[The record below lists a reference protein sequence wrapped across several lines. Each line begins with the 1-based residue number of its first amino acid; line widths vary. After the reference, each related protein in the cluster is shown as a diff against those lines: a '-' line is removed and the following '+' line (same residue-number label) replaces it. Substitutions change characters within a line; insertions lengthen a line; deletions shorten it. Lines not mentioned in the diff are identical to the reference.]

1 MRVILNCDKIAFSPD
16 ARHLWSGAAAPRLLA
31 NRPHNAM
38 SALRLS
44 PAFPLALS
52 DLPCPVGLSAAQR
65 PVLHRMARLVAIA
78 GAHLLLAW
86 ALLQTHSVRQVLHEA
101 RPLVVALLADVQP
114 TPPVP
119 VLPAPAPARPLPAPA
134 WLPPPEI
141 TVAAAPAAPVPVT
154 VVVATAPAAP
164 VAAPQPATAASPL
177 PVAAPR
183 PPAPPPVAVPAEP
196 RQVAAGQIRYRVAP
210 AVEVP
215 MASRRL
221 GESGTVWLKV
231 VVDVNGLPRQVSLHR
246 SSGHARLDEQAL
258 AAMRSARFQPLVE
271 GGSAYEWLVIAPLQ
285 YDID

>member
-1 MRVILNCDKIAFSPD
+1 
-16 ARHLWSGAAAPRLLA
+16 
-31 NRPHNAM
+31 M

-52 DLPCPVGLSAAQR
+52 ALPCPVGPSAAQR

-114 TPPVP
+114 TPPEP
-119 VLPAPAPARPLPAPA
+119 VLPAPAPARPLSAPA
-134 WLPPPEI
+134 WLLPPEI

-183 PPAPPPVAVPAEP
+183 PPAPPPVAVPAEPRQVAAEP